1 MPNSR
6 QSSAIASP
14 VGRRATNCSLS
25 SITEHSFQGI
35 IPSPSTGRKCYLRVR
50 YNVLPMSQVG
60 QSACSPCVYPLLV
73 AAAFKLFGIF
83 TVPSF
88 FFLVFLNILFS
99 TAVRL
104 PIFHAGK
111 RVAGLGVAAAAA
123 WLWALFPVPS

>member
-1 MPNSR
+1 LLALRLP
-6 QSSAIASP
+6 AI
-14 VGRRATNCSLS
+14 GGCSV
-25 SITEHSFQGI
+25 Q
-35 IPSPSTGRKCYLRVR
+35 
-50 YNVLPMSQVG
+50 
-60 QSACSPCVYPLLV
+60 
-73 AAAFKLFGIF
+73 AFRIF

-99 TAVRL
+99 AAVRI

>member
-1 MPNSR
+1 MFREGIKVSLLLCVCYVGPVAQRLEQRTHNPLVPGSNPGGPTTGFSR
-6 QSSAIASP
+6 LTCLLALRLPAI
-14 VGRRATNCSLS
+14 GGCSV
-25 SITEHSFQGI
+25 Q
-35 IPSPSTGRKCYLRVR
+35 
-50 YNVLPMSQVG
+50 
-60 QSACSPCVYPLLV
+60 
-73 AAAFKLFGIF
+73 AFRIF

-99 TAVRL
+99 AAVRI

>member
-1 MPNSR
+1 
-6 QSSAIASP
+6 
-14 VGRRATNCSLS
+14 
-25 SITEHSFQGI
+25 
-35 IPSPSTGRKCYLRVR
+35 
-50 YNVLPMSQVG
+50 
-60 QSACSPCVYPLLV
+60 LV

-99 TAVRL
+99 TAVCI

-111 RVAGLGVAAAAA
+111 RVAGLGVAAAA